1 MEIVFNITET
11 PEPVAK
17 CLQNPDFDMADCLN
31 VANYAQYIKVPLF
44 IIETPYDAYSVVNIV
59 GALCPVNKDSP
70 YSLQNCN
77 SAERA
82 AIEDYRLKS
91 I

>member
-1 MEIVFNITET
+1 
-11 PEPVAK
+11 
-17 CLQNPDFDMADCLN
+17 MADCLN

-77 SAERA
+77 STERA